1 MKDLLNNL
9 SHYGDILSIP
19 FFFVAVLYFYYKEFR
34 SPMENL
40 LLFFSISGFILDILF
55 TGLFLYKNVHLTRHR
70 L

>member
-19 FFFVAVLYFYYKEFR
+19 LFFIAAFYFYENESR
-34 SPMENL
+34 TPLENL

-55 TGLFLYKNVHLTRHR
+55 TGLFFYKKR
-70 L
+70 

>member
-19 FFFVAVLYFYYKEFR
+19 LFFICAFYFYEKESR
-34 SPMENL
+34 TPLENL

-55 TGLFLYKNVHLTRHR
+55 TGIFFYKNKT
-70 L
+70 